1 VGNADPPA
9 ERIAAGRHA
18 YGFVRDAAA
27 VLPGRGR
34 EGSPA
39 DDLQFR
45 SVHFRIL
52 R

>member
-1 VGNADPPA
+1 VGHADPPA

-34 EGSPA
+34 EGSSA
-39 DDLQFR
+39 DDLQLW
-45 SVHFRIL
+45 SVHFSIL
-52 R
+52 C